1 MSLEDTIFRFFIL
14 MELGLRRERV
24 QGKINRYLATVGDYD
39 DERLDLQLQI
49 ACLERDIIDI
59 KIALINTTNDDERR
73 RKEQQIE
80 TKEQQ
85 IETKEQLILTQQMQ
99 VVQLQQPQAQPG
111 NYIFLCFLTFP
122 PFKLFFM

>member
-1 MSLEDTIFRFFIL
+1 

-24 QGKINRYLATVGDYD
+24 QRKINRYLATVGDY

-85 IETKEQLILTQQMQ
+85 IETKEQLILSLLPTQQMQ

-111 NYIFLCFLTFP
+111 N
-122 PFKLFFM
+122 